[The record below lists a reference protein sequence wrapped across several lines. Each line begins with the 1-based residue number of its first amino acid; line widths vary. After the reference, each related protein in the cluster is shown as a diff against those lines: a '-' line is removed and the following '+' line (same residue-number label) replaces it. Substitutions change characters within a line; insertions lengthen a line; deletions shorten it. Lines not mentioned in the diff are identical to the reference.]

1 MQRIMIVSDSHRR
14 HGNLAEAIYNE
25 QPFDLLIHLGDIE
38 GEEDIIQELA
48 GGETI
53 MVPGN
58 NDFFSPLPREREI
71 ELAGKK
77 VLLTHG
83 HFDHIMAAKKVK
95 EYYQIP
101 VYAGIHEEELL
112 ADAQKNL
119 SAMWAEG
126 FTMKADELVV
136 DNQKLEIAGMKI
148 TVIETPGHTS
158 GGVCYYIEKEHVLFA
173 GDTLFFES
181 YGRTDFS
188 GGSMF
193 SLIRSLG
200 KKLFVL
206 PDETDVYPGH
216 GQATSIGYE
225 KTHNPAAGMR

>member
-1 MQRIMIVSDSHRR
+1 MRI
-14 HGNLAEAIYNE
+14 
-25 QPFDLLIHLGDIE
+25 
-38 GEEDIIQELA
+38 
-48 GGETI
+48 ETI
-53 MVPGN
+53 MVGQMGTNCYLAWDEESKRGFLVDPGEQA
-58 NDFFSPLPREREI
+58 DKIIRVCSRYEI
-71 ELAGKK
+71 KPEAI
-77 VLLTHG
+77 LLTHG

-112 ADAQKNL
+112 ADAEKNL

-136 DNQKLEIAGMKI
+136 DNQKIEIAGMKI

-181 YGRTDFS
+181 YGRNRFSWRKYVFTDSFS
-188 GGSMF
+188 W
-193 SLIRSLG
+193 
-200 KKLFVL
+200 
-206 PDETDVYPGH
+206 
-216 GQATSIGYE
+216 E
-225 KTHNPAAGMR
+225 KAICTAR

>member
-1 MQRIMIVSDSHRR
+1 
-14 HGNLAEAIYNE
+14 
-25 QPFDLLIHLGDIE
+25 
-38 GEEDIIQELA
+38 
-48 GGETI
+48 
-53 MVPGN
+53 
-58 NDFFSPLPREREI
+58 
-71 ELAGKK
+71 
-77 VLLTHG
+77 
-83 HFDHIMAAKKVK
+83 MAAKKVK

>member
-1 MQRIMIVSDSHRR
+1 MERKEQADKIIRVCSRYEIKP
-14 HGNLAEAIYNE
+14 EAI
-25 QPFDLLIHLGDIE
+25 
-38 GEEDIIQELA
+38 
-48 GGETI
+48 
-53 MVPGN
+53 
-58 NDFFSPLPREREI
+58 
-71 ELAGKK
+71 
-77 VLLTHG
+77 LLTHG

-136 DNQKLEIAGMKI
+136 DNQKIEIAGMKI

-181 YGRTDFS
+181 YGRTDFP

>member
-1 MQRIMIVSDSHRR
+1 MMRI
-14 HGNLAEAIYNE
+14 
-25 QPFDLLIHLGDIE
+25 
-38 GEEDIIQELA
+38 
-48 GGETI
+48 ETI
-53 MVPGN
+53 MVGQMGTNCYLVWDEESKRGFLVDPGEQA
-58 NDFFSPLPREREI
+58 DKIIRVCSRYEI
-71 ELAGKK
+71 KPEAI
-77 VLLTHG
+77 LLTHG

-112 ADAQKNL
+112 ADAEKNL

-126 FTMKADELVV
+126 FTMKADDLVV
-136 DNQKLEIAGMKI
+136 DNQKIEIAGMKV

-158 GGVCYYIEKEHVLFA
+158 GGVCYYIEKEHVLFV

-181 YGRTDFS
+181 YGRTDFP

-216 GQATSIGYE
+216 GQVTSIGYE

>member
-1 MQRIMIVSDSHRR
+1 MMRI
-14 HGNLAEAIYNE
+14 
-25 QPFDLLIHLGDIE
+25 
-38 GEEDIIQELA
+38 
-48 GGETI
+48 ETI
-53 MVPGN
+53 MVGQIGTNCYLAWDEESKRGFLVDPGEQA
-58 NDFFSPLPREREI
+58 DKIIRVCSRYEI
-71 ELAGKK
+71 KPEAI
-77 VLLTHG
+77 LLTHG

-126 FTMKADELVV
+126 FTMKADELVI

-148 TVIETPGHTS
+148 TVIETPGHTL

-181 YGRTDFS
+181 YGRTDFP

>member
-1 MQRIMIVSDSHRR
+1 MRI
-14 HGNLAEAIYNE
+14 
-25 QPFDLLIHLGDIE
+25 
-38 GEEDIIQELA
+38 
-48 GGETI
+48 ETI
-53 MVPGN
+53 MVGQMGTNCYLAWDEESKRGFLVDPGEQA
-58 NDFFSPLPREREI
+58 DKIIRVCSRYEI
-71 ELAGKK
+71 KPEAI
-77 VLLTHG
+77 LLTHG

-112 ADAQKNL
+112 ADAEKNL

-136 DNQKLEIAGMKI
+136 DNQKIEIAGMKI

-193 SLIRSLG
+193 ALIRSLG

-216 GQATSIGYE
+216 GQATAIGYE

>member
-1 MQRIMIVSDSHRR
+1 MRI
-14 HGNLAEAIYNE
+14 
-25 QPFDLLIHLGDIE
+25 
-38 GEEDIIQELA
+38 
-48 GGETI
+48 ETI
-53 MVPGN
+53 MVGQMGTNCYLAWDEESKRGFLVDPGEQA
-58 NDFFSPLPREREI
+58 DKIIRVCSRYEI
-71 ELAGKK
+71 KPEAI
-77 VLLTHG
+77 LLTHG

-112 ADAQKNL
+112 ADAEENL
-119 SAMWAEG
+119 SAMWTEG
-126 FTMKADELVV
+126 FTMKADEYVV
-136 DNQKLEIAGMKI
+136 DNHKIEIAGMKI
-148 TVIETPGHTS
+148 TVFEIPGHTL

-181 YGRTDFS
+181 YGRTDVP

-193 SLIRSLG
+193 SLLRSLG
-200 KKLFVL
+200 KKLLVL
-206 PDETDVYPGH
+206 PDETGVYPGH

>member
-1 MQRIMIVSDSHRR
+1 MMRI
-14 HGNLAEAIYNE
+14 
-25 QPFDLLIHLGDIE
+25 
-38 GEEDIIQELA
+38 
-48 GGETI
+48 ETI
-53 MVPGN
+53 MVGQMGTNCYLAWDEESKRGFLVDPGEQA
-58 NDFFSPLPREREI
+58 DKIIRVCSRYEI
-71 ELAGKK
+71 KPEAI
-77 VLLTHG
+77 LLTHG

-136 DNQKLEIAGMKI
+136 DNQKIEIAGMKV

-158 GGVCYYIEKEHVLFA
+158 GGVCYYIEKEP
-173 GDTLFFES
+173 E
-181 YGRTDFS
+181 
-188 GGSMF
+188 
-193 SLIRSLG
+193 
-200 KKLFVL
+200 LFVL

>member
-1 MQRIMIVSDSHRR
+1 MRI
-14 HGNLAEAIYNE
+14 
-25 QPFDLLIHLGDIE
+25 
-38 GEEDIIQELA
+38 
-48 GGETI
+48 ETI
-53 MVPGN
+53 MVGQMGTNCYLAWDEESKRGFLVDPGEQA
-58 NDFFSPLPREREI
+58 DKIIRVCSRYEI
-71 ELAGKK
+71 KPEAI
-77 VLLTHG
+77 LLTHG

-136 DNQKLEIAGMKI
+136 DNQKIEIAGMKI
-148 TVIETPGHTS
+148 TVIETPGHTL

-181 YGRTDFS
+181 YGR
-188 GGSMF
+188 
-193 SLIRSLG
+193 
-200 KKLFVL
+200 LFNTFTTCIFI
-206 PDETDVYPGH
+206 DNTY
-216 GQATSIGYE
+216 I
-225 KTHNPAAGMR
+225 

>member
-1 MQRIMIVSDSHRR
+1 MMRI
-14 HGNLAEAIYNE
+14 
-25 QPFDLLIHLGDIE
+25 
-38 GEEDIIQELA
+38 
-48 GGETI
+48 ETI
-53 MVPGN
+53 MVGQMGTNCYLAWDEESKRGFLVDPGEQA
-58 NDFFSPLPREREI
+58 DKIIRVCSRYEI
-71 ELAGKK
+71 KPEAI
-77 VLLTHG
+77 LLTHG

-112 ADAQKNL
+112 ADAEKNL

-136 DNQKLEIAGMKI
+136 DNQKIEIAGMKI

-181 YGRTDFS
+181 Y
-188 GGSMF
+188 
-193 SLIRSLG
+193 
-200 KKLFVL
+200 
-206 PDETDVYPGH
+206 
-216 GQATSIGYE
+216 
-225 KTHNPAAGMR
+225 